1 MQVGEDEL
9 QYSVSNEEMVSGRV
23 LVSGK
28 DCQC

>member
-9 QYSVSNEEMVSGRV
+9 QYSVSNEMVSGRV